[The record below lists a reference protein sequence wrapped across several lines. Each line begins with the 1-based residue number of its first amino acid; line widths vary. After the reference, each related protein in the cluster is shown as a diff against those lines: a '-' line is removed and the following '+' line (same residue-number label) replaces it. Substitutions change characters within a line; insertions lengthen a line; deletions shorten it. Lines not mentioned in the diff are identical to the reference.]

1 MMKPLHRLLKS
12 LTIWVY
18 HLTEKHLMLIHTR

>member
-1 MMKPLHRLLKS
+1 MRLLHRLLKF
-12 LTIWVY
+12 LTTWVY

>member
-1 MMKPLHRLLKS
+1 MRLLHRLLKS

-18 HLTEKHLMLIHTR
+18 HSIEKHLMLIRIR